1 MILAGFLVSL
11 AAILLI
17 SQRSLPIALITG
29 SIVLG
34 LFTLPFDELITNIGG
49 TLSDSSILFLALA
62 MAMIPVLG
70 GTMKDSY
77 QIDSLIDNLR
87 FPRRYLLAFSASL
100 MGLLP
105 MPGGALL
112 SAPIVQKAGNGVPDI
127 LKATINNWFRHLF
140 ILIYPLSPALV
151 ASAKIAGLDVYT
163 AIIYMLPGLALS
175 VVLGYFF
182 MLRKVNGRE
191 EHADKFS
198 LKGLLLPLTIIL
210 SAPVLDFTLKKV
222 FGFGSL
228 ATVVG
233 VTAALTLSVVLSRV
247 SLNARAI
254 ILRSQPWNFG
264 LIIIGMFLYLNIFQ
278 ASDAKSL
285 IAGIPLPPLI
295 LAVVAGFML
304 GFFTGRVQLPASIVL
319 PVYLSSMS
327 TITPAIFAPI
337 YISIFFGYI
346 TSPVHPCLVVT
357 AQYFHVTIRQIMVRL
372 ALPTLVMF
380 IAVMAYSAV
389 LLSK

>member
-49 TLSDSSILFLALA
+49 TLSDTSILYLALA
-62 MAMIPVLG
+62 MAIIPILG

-112 SAPIVQKAGNGVPDI
+112 SAPIVQKAGNGVSDI

-151 ASAKIAGLDVYT
+151 ASAKIAGLDIYT
-163 AIIYMLPGLALS
+163 VILYMLPGLALS
-175 VVLGYFF
+175 VLLGYFF

-198 LKGLLLPLTIIL
+198 LKGLLLPLAIIL
-210 SAPVLDFTLKKV
+210 SAPILDFTLKKAL
-222 FGFGSL
+222 GIGSL

-233 VTAALTLSVVLSRV
+233 VTAALTLSVLLSRV

-254 ILRSQPWNFG
+254 ILRSKPWNFG

-295 LAVVAGFML
+295 LAVVAGFLL

-319 PVYLSSMS
+319 PVYLSSMG
-327 TITPAIFAPI
+327 TINPAIFAPI

-357 AQYFHVTIRQIMVRL
+357 AQYFHVTIREMMMRL
-372 ALPTLVMF
+372 VLPTLIMF
-380 IAVMAYSAV
+380 VAVMTYSAV
-389 LLSK
+389 ILSK

>member
-17 SQRSLPIALITG
+17 SQRSLPAALISG
-29 SIVLG
+29 AILLG
-34 LFTLPFDELITNIGG
+34 LFTLPFGSLLNNIAG
-49 TLSDSSILFLALA
+49 TLTDSSILFLALA

-87 FPRRYLLAFSASL
+87 FPKRYLLAFSSSL

-112 SAPIVQKAGNGVPDI
+112 SAPIVQKAGTGVEDI

-140 ILIYPLSPALV
+140 ILVYPLSPALV
-151 ASAKIAGLDVYT
+151 ASAKIVNLDVYT
-163 AIIYMLPGLALS
+163 AILYILPGLVLS
-175 VVLGYFF
+175 TALGYIF
-182 MLRKVNGRE
+182 MLRKIHGKDSHSNR
-191 EHADKFS
+191 FS
-198 LKGLLLPLTIIL
+198 PKGLLMPLIIIL
-210 SAPVLDFTLKKV
+210 SAPAIDFTLKKTLGMES
-222 FGFGSL
+222 F
-228 ATVVG
+228 ATVIG
-233 VTAALTLSVVLSRV
+233 VVVALTLSISLSRV
-247 SLNARAI
+247 KLNARAI
-254 ILRSQPWNFG
+254 ILKSRPWNFG

-278 ASDAKSL
+278 ASDAKSM
-285 IAGIPLPPLI
+285 IAAIPLPPLI
-295 LAVVAGFML
+295 LSVVAGFLL

-319 PVYLSSMS
+319 PVYLSSAGAV
-327 TITPAIFAPI
+327 TPAIFAPI

-357 AQYFHVTIRQIMVRL
+357 AQYFNVTVREMMAKI
-372 ALPTLVMF
+372 ALPTLTMF
-380 IAVMAYSAV
+380 VAVMIYSI
-389 LLSK
+389 LIMGK

>member
-49 TLSDSSILFLALA
+49 TLSDTSILYLALA
-62 MAMIPVLG
+62 MAIIPILG

-112 SAPIVQKAGNGVPDI
+112 SAPIVQKAGNGVSDI

-151 ASAKIAGLDVYT
+151 ASAKIAGLDIYT
-163 AIIYMLPGLALS
+163 VILYMLPGLALS
-175 VVLGYFF
+175 VLLGYFF

-198 LKGLLLPLTIIL
+198 LKGLLLPLAIIL
-210 SAPVLDFTLKKV
+210 SAPILDFTLKKAL
-222 FGFGSL
+222 GIGSL

-233 VTAALTLSVVLSRV
+233 VTAALTLSVLLSRV

-254 ILRSQPWNFG
+254 ILRSKPWNFG

-295 LAVVAGFML
+295 LAVVAGFLL

-319 PVYLSSMS
+319 PVYLSSMG
-327 TITPAIFAPI
+327 TINPAIFAPI

-357 AQYFHVTIRQIMVRL
+357 AQYFHVTIREMMMRL
-372 ALPTLVMF
+372 VLPTLIMF
-380 IAVMAYSAV
+380 VAVMTYSAV
-389 LLSK
+389 ILSR